1 MANQQ
6 EPQNQHPQREEG
18 NPSPQGELAGK
29 YLTFFLA
36 GQEFGVEIT
45 KVREILRVLD
55 ITPVPQTALFLLG
68 VINLRGKVIP
78 VIDLRLRLGHPSR
91 EPDERTCIVV
101 VEVRGREGQ
110 NVLISMMV
118 DQVNEVLQI
127 APEEVEPAPPFG
139 TTEVDTN
146 YILGMAKT
154 AQGVKIL
161 LDVDRIINE
170 SVLVE
175 V

>member
-1 MANQQ
+1 
-6 EPQNQHPQREEG
+6 
-18 NPSPQGELAGK
+18 
-29 YLTFFLA
+29 
-36 GQEFGVEIT
+36 
-45 KVREILRVLD
+45 
-55 ITPVPQTALFLLG
+55 VPQTAHFLLG

-101 VEVRGREGQ
+101 VEVKGREGQ
-110 NVLISMMV
+110 NILISMMV

-139 TTEVDTN
+139 TEVDTN

>member
-1 MANQQ
+1 MADSQ
-6 EPQNQHPQREEG
+6 EPQNQQPQREG
-18 NPSPQGELAGK
+18 DDDSPQEELAGK

-36 GQEFGVEIT
+36 GQVFGVEIT

-55 ITPVPQTALFLLG
+55 ITPVPQTSHFLLG

-101 VEVRGREGQ
+101 VEVAGREGQ
-110 NVLISMMV
+110 NILISMMV

-127 APEEVEPAPPFG
+127 SPQEVEPAPAFG
-139 TTEVDTN
+139 TAVDTN

-154 AQGVKIL
+154 TQGVKIL

-170 SVLVE
+170 SQLVE